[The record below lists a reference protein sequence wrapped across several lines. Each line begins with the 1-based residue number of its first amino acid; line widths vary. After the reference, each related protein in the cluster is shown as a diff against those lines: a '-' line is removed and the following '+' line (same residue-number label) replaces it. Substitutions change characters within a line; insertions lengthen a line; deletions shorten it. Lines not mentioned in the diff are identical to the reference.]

1 MISITEEQK
10 KYLLEQSI
18 DINDALRNDD
28 LGALLLVIDDAI
40 VDNIV
45 DLNDEPDEIGIKLQ
59 RIYDQIY
66 NQNTVYL
73 ED

>member
-1 MISITEEQK
+1 MINITAEQK
-10 KYLLEQSI
+10 KYLLEQSV
-18 DINDALRNDD
+18 DINKALEADD
-28 LGALLLVIDDAI
+28 LGALLLAIDGVI

-45 DLNDEPDEIGIKLQ
+45 DHNDEPDETGIKLQ

-66 NQNTVYL
+66 NQNT

>member
-1 MISITEEQK
+1 VIKITEEQK
-10 KYLLEQSI
+10 KYLLEQSV
-18 DINDALRNDD
+18 DINDALQNND

-45 DLNDEPDEIGIKLQ
+45 DHKDEPDEIGINLQ
-59 RIYDQIY
+59 RIYDQVY
-66 NQNTVYL
+66 NQNT

>member
-1 MISITEEQK
+1 MIKITEEQK
-10 KYLLEQSI
+10 KYLLEQSVNV
-18 DINDALRNDD
+18 NDALENND

-45 DLNDEPDEIGIKLQ
+45 DHDDEPDEIGINLQ

-66 NQNTVYL
+66 NQNM
-73 ED
+73 EN